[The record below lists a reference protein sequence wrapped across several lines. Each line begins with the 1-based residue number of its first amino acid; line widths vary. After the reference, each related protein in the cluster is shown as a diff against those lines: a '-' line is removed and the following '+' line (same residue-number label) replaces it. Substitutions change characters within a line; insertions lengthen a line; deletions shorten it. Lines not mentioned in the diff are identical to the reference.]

1 MYESNKTEY
10 HAFSAEYFS
19 LLILATNKKIIIS
32 RWVHDFARQFKIFSM
47 RYYNI
52 PTHVHLCIS
61 FPACMPKHWTLKFI
75 YIESAIIRRWRRVV
89 YDPIYIYILTSGLQV
104 DYYFYFYCNIFTS
117 QKYIRDDHAY
127 WCTNKKCYWF
137 YDGHQTLNIVCVF
150 ACPDKYYIT
159 SYLYEDEHV
168 DTFYLYVGGV

>member
-89 YDPIYIYILTSGLQV
+89 YDPIYIYLHRAYRLIIIFIFIAIFSLHK
-104 DYYFYFYCNIFTS
+104 NINI
-117 QKYIRDDHAY
+117 YAMIMHIDA
-127 WCTNKKCYWF
+127 
-137 YDGHQTLNIVCVF
+137 QTKSVTDFMMDIKL
-150 ACPDKYYIT
+150 
-159 SYLYEDEHV
+159 
-168 DTFYLYVGGV
+168 